1 MTIFWSACA
10 RWIREVRYTGTTETQ
25 IIETDSHGKQLF
37 SVGGRYVL
45 KLADNKNGDICV
57 SDFAGKNVVVV
68 DVCGDLRFKYKGNI
82 TKCTHNKTFKPSHIV
97 TNDIKQI
104 LVVDFSNDINH
115 IIDSD
120 GNFIRYIEF
129 PCKGGLC
136 LDYHHNLVVGE
147 EKTGIIRI
155 IKCFE

>member
-1 MTIFWSACA
+1 MRSLDK
-10 RWIREVRYTGTTETQ
+10 RRSRVVRYSGTTETQ
-25 IIETDSHGKQLF
+25 IIKTDSQGKQLF
-37 SVGGRYVL
+37 SVGERYVL

-68 DVCGDLRFKYKGNI
+68 DVCVNLRYKYKGNI
-82 TKCTHNKTFKPSHIV
+82 TRRTHYKPFQPSHIL
-97 TNDIKQI
+97 TNDTQII
-104 LVVDFSNDINH
+104 LVANFSNDIIH
-115 IIDSD
+115 IIDND

-155 IKCFE
+155 IKYLE